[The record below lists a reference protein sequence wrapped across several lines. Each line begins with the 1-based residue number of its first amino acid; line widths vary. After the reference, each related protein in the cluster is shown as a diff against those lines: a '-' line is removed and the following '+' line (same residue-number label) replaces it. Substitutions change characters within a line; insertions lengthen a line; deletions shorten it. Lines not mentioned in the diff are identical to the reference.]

1 MVEEFHPAVG
11 NRKDGEWD
19 HLCEEPE
26 QSRQGRLI
34 RAVMKSEWR
43 QRKREV
49 PNNAERCDRE
59 GDRCDDVISAECIY
73 DESGK
78 EGQDRNKE
86 EGRQCFDEC

>member
-1 MVEEFHPAVG
+1 M
-11 NRKDGEWD
+11 
-19 HLCEEPE
+19 
-26 QSRQGRLI
+26 
-34 RAVMKSEWR
+34 
-43 QRKREV
+43 REV

-78 EGQDRNKE
+78 EEQDRNKE